1 MRDVRRS
8 YPGLLRLTV
17 LVGLVAFWVAVAL
30 GVALLARWPA
40 GVVAVLGVGLAA
52 ALVTVLGLLAQVR
65 VRAHSARRPVPRPVQ
80 GARTH
85 RAA

>member
-1 MRDVRRS
+1 MRRS

-17 LVGLVAFWVAVAL
+17 LVGLIAFWVAVAL

-40 GVVAVLGVGLAA
+40 EVVAVLGVGLAG
-52 ALVTVLGLLAQVR
+52 ALVTVLGLLVQVR
-65 VRAHSARRPVPRPVQ
+65 VRVHDARRAVRRPVQ
-80 GARTH
+80 GDRTR

>member
-1 MRDVRRS
+1 MRRS

-17 LVGLVAFWVAVAL
+17 LVGLIAFWVAVAL

-40 GVVAVLGVGLAA
+40 EVVAVLGIGLAG
-52 ALVTVLGLLAQVR
+52 ALVTVLGLLVQVR
-65 VRAHSARRPVPRPVQ
+65 VRAHDARRAVRRPVQ
-80 GARTH
+80 GDRTR